1 MYDETKN
8 TCAEMDNHD
17 HEHNGP
23 QKIGKLNNLK
33 VIGTI
38 KFITLISISDNEF
51 FIIFSD
57 F

>member
-1 MYDETKN
+1 MDNETKN

-38 KFITLISISDNEF
+38 KIQHYVIKFVSDLW
-51 FIIFSD
+51 
-57 F
+57 